1 MKNKYL
7 KEAFTRGGGGGGGL
21 SFLKIKKIEKNS

>member
-1 MKNKYL
+1 MK
-7 KEAFTRGGGGGGGL
+7 KENTKEVLMGGGGDL